1 MTGESLFPD
10 RFTEVVSCGS
20 IPVVYADNWLL
31 PFGKDLINWT
41 DAAVLIPEA
50 KTLDT
55 VNILS
60 HISTEER
67 CRMRQKVYEI
77 YRKYMETDRGVI
89 QAIIENFELAAAEE
103 SRQLETVERSLRLE
117 REREFAK
124 MMNESALSLI
134 NDRTV
139 KWDSDVDR
147 MWLDPISPDPP
158 AMLILT
164 NLGWNHPNQTYGTQF
179 FRGIRSAELYEGI
192 VNHPWF
198 HPTAWQDIETG
209 RMLISNLTRYYV
221 FLDFETCAEAH
232 YPRYGY
238 GKMVNRDKKGDR
250 GFEGAN
256 TYLIADLAY
265 AKVFQALH
273 AKLVLFD
280 CSGNGPERFYNKL
293 RYGRGPFTDR
303 NLIFISISTTI
314 TKAGPYDQG
323 LPPP

>member
-1 MTGESLFPD
+1 M
-10 RFTEVVSCGS
+10 
-20 IPVVYADNWLL
+20 YADDWLF

-41 DAAVLIPEA
+41 DAAIVIPEA
-50 KTLDT
+50 DALDT

-60 HISTEER
+60 QISTEQR

-89 QAIIENFELAAAEE
+89 QGIIENFEFAAAAEM
-103 SRQLETVERSLRLE
+103 RQLASIELSLRIE
-117 REREFAK
+117 REMEFAT

-147 MWLDPISPDPP
+147 TWLDPASPDPP
-158 AMLILT
+158 AMLLLT
-164 NLGWNHPNQTYGTQF
+164 NFAWNHPNKTYGTQF
-179 FRGIRSAELYEGI
+179 YRGLRSAELYEGI

-198 HPTAWQDIETG
+198 HPTAWEDIETDG
-209 RMLISNLTRYYV
+209 MQLSNSTRYYV
-221 FLDFETCAEAH
+221 FLDFETCIEAH
-232 YPRYGY
+232 YPRYGH
-238 GKMVNRDKKGDR
+238 GTMVNRDIKGNR

-256 TYLIADLAY
+256 KYVISHV
-265 AKVFQALH
+265 AKTKVMQAPY

-293 RYGRGPFTDR
+293 RYGRGPFTDQ
-303 NLIFISISTTI
+303 NLVFISISNTVTN
-314 TKAGPYDQG
+314 AGPHDQG